1 MSVLRPYVRERHAY
15 YADGRMMSV
24 WIAIVLMMVATT
36 AVHLGLPQAI
46 SKVLVKV
53 FGCHKCLSF
62 WTTLVVLQIAGVGLP
77 VALPLSFVSAY
88 LSNWFALVLIVINK
102 WYEKVWERLNR

>member
-1 MSVLRPYVRERHAY
+1 
-15 YADGRMMSV
+15 MMSV

-46 SKVLVKV
+46 SKVMVKV

-62 WTTLVVLQIAGVGLP
+62 WTTLVVLQIAGVPLSA
-77 VALPLSFVSAY
+77 ALPLSFLSAY
-88 LSNWFALVLIVINK
+88 LSGWFAMVLVWINK
-102 WYEKVWERLNR
+102 LYERLWEKLNR

>member
-1 MSVLRPYVRERHAY
+1 
-15 YADGRMMSV
+15 MMSV

-46 SKVLVKV
+46 SKVVVKV

-62 WTTLVVLQIAGVGLP
+62 WTTLLVLQIAGASLQ
-77 VALPLSFVSAY
+77 VALPLSFLASY
-88 LSNWFALVLIVINK
+88 LSNWFAMVLVVLNK
-102 WYEKVWERLNR
+102 FSESIWEKLRK

>member
-1 MSVLRPYVRERHAY
+1 
-15 YADGRMMSV
+15 MMSV

-46 SKVLVKV
+46 AKVMVKV

-62 WTTLVVLQIAGVGLP
+62 WTTLVVLQLAGVPLFT
-77 VALPLSFVSAY
+77 ALPLSFVSAY
-88 LSNWFALVLIVINK
+88 LSNWFAMVLIWLNK
-102 WYEKVWERLNR
+102 IYEKLWRRVNKK